1 MREAR
6 TAFWMQGPCPPS
18 VPPVPTDLTQRLPC
32 TAVPSEVRSDFPFVI
47 PSLHAKFTPR
57 AKDTHLCFCFTVRLW
72 LSLNVFSHSFHLLF
86 IQSLFLK
93 HLLCVRD
100 CLTLRIQRWT
110 ELSKTLRQLTVWG
123 GTRSPRGNPA
133 LSINLK
139 SYLWKSLPGHPVCT
153 DLWFLTVGVI
163 RIWNCKPP
171 NNIFSCFSGS
181 FSSEESP
188 SDMLLLTIFPGQ
200 ICSIWGQGLS

>member
-1 MREAR
+1 M
-6 TAFWMQGPCPPS
+6 
-18 VPPVPTDLTQRLPC
+18 LTQVWELKNERGTHSFLDAGSLPTLSASGPNRSYPTPALYSCALWGSFRLPLC
-32 TAVPSEVRSDFPFVI
+32 HTLPSRQVYTQSQRHT
-47 PSLHAKFTPR
+47 SLF
-57 AKDTHLCFCFTVRLW
+57 
-72 LSLNVFSHSFHLLF
+72 LF
-86 IQSLFLK
+86 YSPSLFLK